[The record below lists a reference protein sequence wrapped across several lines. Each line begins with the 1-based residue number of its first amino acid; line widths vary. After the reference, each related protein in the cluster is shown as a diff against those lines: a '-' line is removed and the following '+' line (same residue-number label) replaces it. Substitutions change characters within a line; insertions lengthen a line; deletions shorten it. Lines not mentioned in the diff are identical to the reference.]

1 MGSSV
6 LYMSMSVDGFI
17 TGPNVRPDNGLGD
30 QGQHLHDWVFG
41 DGEGG
46 DFDAAIAQLKGVN
59 RQIWDET
66 MATGAVLAGRHTFE
80 PAGGWNGDHHDD
92 VEIFIVSRHEA
103 PDWVRKWKNVHYVA
117 DLGLAMREAKAA
129 AGTRNVMMHGGG
141 TLVPMAIEAGLLDEL
156 MLHQMPFLL
165 GEGTRLFDTLGFGL
179 RNLERLRVLEGE
191 GVTHLHYRV
200 RK

>member
-80 PAGGWNGDHHDD
+80 PAGGWNGDHHDG

-117 DLGLAMREAKAA
+117 DLGVAMREAKAA
-129 AGTRNVMMHGGG
+129 AGTRNVMMHGGR
-141 TLVPMAIEAGLLDEL
+141 TLVPMAIQAGLLDEL
-156 MLHQMPFLL
+156 MLHQVPFLL